1 MDWSVF
7 QSKIQ
12 IATYAS
18 CILVMTWKNSI
29 EGKRGYVS
37 LLYFLFRIYR
47 DSPIRK
53 KISSCIRT
61 IYNLQKSHKKL
72 NKKKH
77 TKIVHKIGQKSTQKS
92 DKKKYT
98 ILIYMNNFFLH
109 QTLYILHKHMMM
121 ILCSIAKPTI
131 SKRLKYILH
140 N

>member
-47 DSPIRK
+47 ETVQSEK

-92 DKKKYT
+92 YKKKYT
-98 ILIYMNNFFLH
+98 ILIYMNIFFCIRLPIY
-109 QTLYILHKHMMM
+109 TWWWY

>member
-92 DKKKYT
+92 YKKKVHNSHLWIFFFCIRLPIYT
-98 ILIYMNNFFLH
+98 WWWY
-109 QTLYILHKHMMM
+109 

>member
-92 DKKKYT
+92 YKKIHNSHLYKYFFFC
-98 ILIYMNNFFLH
+98 IRLPIY
-109 QTLYILHKHMMM
+109 TWWWY